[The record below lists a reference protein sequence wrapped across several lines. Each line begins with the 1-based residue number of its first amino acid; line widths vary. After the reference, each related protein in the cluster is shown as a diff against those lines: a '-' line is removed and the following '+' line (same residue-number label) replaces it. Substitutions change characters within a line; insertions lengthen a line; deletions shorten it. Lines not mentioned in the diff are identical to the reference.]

1 MLHRLK
7 NGYFKKQPARNE
19 TKNYLNIYYM
29 SKCDFVGL
37 GFCSND
43 DLSLLPEIPLDSK
56 VQIIT
61 HTIQGGGP
69 AATSTV
75 AAARL
80 GLSAGFIGVVG
91 DDDAGKKILSDFQSE
106 KVCTEAMIVRK
117 NKTSAVAYCWIDQ
130 PTGKRSVAWSR
141 GDSPELAASDVDLD
155 FVSRAKILHIDGHN
169 PAGALAAAKKAKECG
184 VLVNFDAGTM
194 REGVRELLPYANILI
209 TSEAFARGWTGK
221 DNLEDALKV
230 LAEIGATVTGCT
242 MGENGSMVYDNG
254 EFIRC
259 KAFKVA
265 PVDTTGCGDV
275 FHTGFAVRYLETK
288 DLYECQRFGAA
299 VSALKCGK
307 LGGRAGI
314 PSRAEVEEFLSKNK

>member
-117 NKTSAVAYCWIDQ
+117 TKLPPWPI
-130 PTGKRSVAWSR
+130 
-141 GDSPELAASDVDLD
+141 
-155 FVSRAKILHIDGHN
+155 
-169 PAGALAAAKKAKECG
+169 AG
-184 VLVNFDAGTM
+184 
-194 REGVRELLPYANILI
+194 
-209 TSEAFARGWTGK
+209 
-221 DNLEDALKV
+221 
-230 LAEIGATVTGCT
+230 
-242 MGENGSMVYDNG
+242 
-254 EFIRC
+254 
-259 KAFKVA
+259 
-265 PVDTTGCGDV
+265 
-275 FHTGFAVRYLETK
+275 
-288 DLYECQRFGAA
+288 
-299 VSALKCGK
+299 
-307 LGGRAGI
+307 
-314 PSRAEVEEFLSKNK
+314 